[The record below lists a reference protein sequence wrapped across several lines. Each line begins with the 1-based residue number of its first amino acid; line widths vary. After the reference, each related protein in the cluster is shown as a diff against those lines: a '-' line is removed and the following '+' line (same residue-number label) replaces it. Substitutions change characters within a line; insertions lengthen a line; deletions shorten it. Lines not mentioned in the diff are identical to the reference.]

1 MAYNINNFL
10 VRVSNSDTLLHLRE
24 PNGNIKWT
32 INAFDIVSSF
42 VSSNLLRINT
52 KTEYI
57 TLDFGNNT
65 LSKMALTMLQSEIK
79 TLREITP
86 LRIDAEIENYVI
98 SYVNSKIL
106 TGPTGS
112 TGFTGATGP
121 MGTSVGTVYYIN
133 YDGVSRFISGNGSP
147 IQINIPQNSSQTITF
162 NTSPGDPSVNFIKD
176 GVWNLYMYFTS
187 FYDNPFNFYATISK
201 VDGGE
206 SVILTTDSVTYSIA
220 ANVNNLI
227 SLGGYGSSFTMSSTS
242 NIKIDVN
249 IAYSDYQSITE
260 IEFITGG
267 NNYSYISCPI
277 PLSLYVG
284 ATGATG
290 PQGNTGATGPIGP
303 TGFADIY
310 TGTSSTTIVVPSVGY
325 PLEFVTQPGLAYT
338 SGQSVVM
345 YNTPPDL
352 YVDDDYSEDS
362 NSAYMIGEIDYYYF
376 DSGSM
381 SIVVDYS
388 SGVGT
393 TFSMW
398 YINLSGQVGQ
408 SFAYNSTSTT
418 FLVVPDA
425 GYVISLTTQKNLP
438 YTSGQSIIV
447 SNDIPNLYIEDGYG
461 VDGASALFQGT
472 IEYYIPST
480 GVISMSVDYSTGVGS
495 SGSFWFVNLAGQVGA
510 GFTLIGNTYSIDKD
524 IIMEGT
530 MVFQQTEEI
539 MNTATAGSVI
549 DYNYSM
555 GSVWYQNNLSSDYI
569 ANFIGLPYSNNRA
582 TTATVFIIQGSTPY
596 IINNVTIDGG
606 SPISINWSN
615 NSSPIGTPNNI
626 DIIGFTFINYA
637 GTFSALAQLSTYGTI

>member
-1 MAYNINNFL
+1 
-10 VRVSNSDTLLHLRE
+10 
-24 PNGNIKWT
+24 
-32 INAFDIVSSF
+32 
-42 VSSNLLRINT
+42 
-52 KTEYI
+52 
-57 TLDFGNNT
+57 
-65 LSKMALTMLQSEIK
+65 
-79 TLREITP
+79 
-86 LRIDAEIENYVI
+86 
-98 SYVNSKIL
+98 
-106 TGPTGS
+106 
-112 TGFTGATGP
+112 
-121 MGTSVGTVYYIN
+121 
-133 YDGVSRFISGNGSP
+133 
-147 IQINIPQNSSQTITF
+147 
-162 NTSPGDPSVNFIKD
+162 
-176 GVWNLYMYFTS
+176 
-187 FYDNPFNFYATISK
+187 
-201 VDGGE
+201 
-206 SVILTTDSVTYSIA
+206 
-220 ANVNNLI
+220 
-227 SLGGYGSSFTMSSTS
+227 
-242 NIKIDVN
+242 
-249 IAYSDYQSITE
+249 
-260 IEFITGG
+260 
-267 NNYSYISCPI
+267 
-277 PLSLYVG
+277 
-284 ATGATG
+284 
-290 PQGNTGATGPIGP
+290 
-303 TGFADIY
+303 
-310 TGTSSTTIVVPSVGY
+310 
-325 PLEFVTQPGLAYT
+325 
-338 SGQSVVM
+338 
-345 YNTPPDL
+345 
-352 YVDDDYSEDS
+352 
-362 NSAYMIGEIDYYYF
+362 
-376 DSGSM
+376 M